1 MDNLYDMS
9 ELSIAML
16 CLNDEKNSL
25 NESYEEID
33 DSNILRDA
41 ESTDWVKIS
50 KDIDLPYDVAIND
63 MIGDDAEEL
72 ITSVS
77 DNETFQMYSDIIDN
91 LM

>member
-41 ESTDWVKIS
+41 ESADWVKIS